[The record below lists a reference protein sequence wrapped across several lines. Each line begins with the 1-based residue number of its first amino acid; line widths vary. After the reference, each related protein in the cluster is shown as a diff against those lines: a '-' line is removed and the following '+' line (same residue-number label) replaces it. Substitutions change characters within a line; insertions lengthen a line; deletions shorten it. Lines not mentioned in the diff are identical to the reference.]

1 MTNQTTGEFTHLHV
15 HTEYSIL
22 DGIANIPKLVAEA
35 KQQGATALAI
45 TDHGVMNGA
54 IDFYN
59 ECKENQIK
67 PIIGCEAYVAAGS
80 RHDRNPSDRNP
91 KHLTLLCR
99 DATGYTN
106 LIQMMS
112 KAHLEG
118 FYQKPRV
125 DRELL
130 EMHSEGIYCLSGC
143 MSGELASLV
152 SYPGADLSE
161 ATETIEWY
169 AATFPD
175 RYFLEIQRH
184 KNVKDLDSFN
194 RNLIQLS
201 EKFGIPLVATND
213 SHYVTADQHTHHDL
227 YLALQTGSLLS
238 DKDRMKMGDGS
249 YYLKSPAEM
258 NELFSDLPQAL
269 QNTTAIAEDCHLEFD
284 FNQKRMPNFPTPDG
298 QSTDQYLRELC
309 QPAFEKLC
317 PTNDPRYIERFEY
330 ELEVIRKTEFADYFL
345 IVWDITQF
353 TRQNDIKFGVR
364 GSAAASLV
372 LYCLGI
378 TDIDPM
384 HYKLVFERFLNLER
398 KEMPDIDIDFQDDRR
413 DEALN
418 YVVQRYGKDQVAQI
432 ITFGKYRPKSAI
444 KAAGRAMQV
453 PYNTTT
459 DLSDLVPRKATSIK
473 QAIEEQPEIQTMM
486 DADQNVAELM
496 QQAAGIEGV
505 IHQTAPHPAG
515 VVIAPEPIANIVPV
529 QNATKGKSDLT
540 LTQYSMDPIAKLGL
554 VKMDF
559 LGLATLTILDRV
571 LKAVP
576 EAPRILTD
584 IPLNDKAT
592 YQLLGTGNTTN
603 VFQLESTGMQRH
615 IADLKPSSIGDI
627 SAMIALYRPGPMEHI
642 ERFIKSKHGKKKITY
657 PHHSMKELL
666 DETYGVIVYQDQV
679 LQILKDFAGY
689 TLGEADIVRK
699 AMGKKIP
706 ELMHKERAAFLEG
719 AAKQGYD
726 TNTAAGIFDLIEPFA
741 GYAFN
746 KAHSISYALISYWT
760 AYFKANHRTAYMTAV
775 LNTRSDDAKDYTTT
789 VLECRRSGISLL
801 GPLINQSQPE
811 CTMESPNTI
820 RLGLANISG
829 VSQQTITPVLEEREK
844 NGPYQ
849 SMADFC
855 GRVPR
860 QGISAKQI
868 EALMKAGALD
878 DLTERGHAVEKANL
892 IWETINANSATRETG
907 QISMFGNNVNDQQKA
922 EELPWTIPDKKHKPA
937 TLQQKAE
944 WETKTLGIAL
954 SWTPANIPNKNAHTS
969 IEELPKG
976 EKNWVAVAGFIETVT
991 KKTTRDKKTFL
1002 SVSLNLADGPIEV
1015 VVWPSNLEKHDQTLW
1030 EPHTLV
1036 YIEGYLSEQSE
1047 TLSLSAETISNLDSY
1062 DPKGMT
1068 SNQTLNV
1075 ELRQTGNDDYDRYN
1089 FLRAMRIMVEYP
1101 GNDQVVMQL
1110 GSSPVEITT
1119 LKVDQRST
1127 EMSERLKAIPELVT

>member
-1 MTNQTTGEFTHLHV
+1 
-15 HTEYSIL
+15 
-22 DGIANIPKLVAEA
+22 
-35 KQQGATALAI
+35 
-45 TDHGVMNGA
+45 MNGA
-54 IDFYN
+54 IDFYT
-59 ECKENQIK
+59 ECKEKQIK

-80 RHDRNPSDRNP
+80 RHDRNQTDRNP

-99 DATGYTN
+99 DNTGYKN

-152 SYPGADLSE
+152 SHPGADLSE

-169 AATFPD
+169 AATFQD

-184 KNVKDLDSFN
+184 KNLKNLDSFN
-194 RNLIQLS
+194 RNLIELS
-201 EKFGIPLVATND
+201 EMFGVPLVATND
-213 SHYVTADQHTHHDL
+213 SHYVTAEQYQHHDL
-227 YLALQTGSLLS
+227 YIALQTGSLLS

-258 NELFSDLPQAL
+258 NELFSDLPEAL
-269 QNTTAIAEDCHLEFD
+269 ENAAAIAQDCHLEFD
-284 FNQKRMPNFPTPDG
+284 FNQKRMPNFPTPDR
-298 QSTDQYLRELC
+298 QSTDQYLKELC
-309 QPAFEKLC
+309 QPTFERLC
-317 PTNDPRYIERFEY
+317 PADDPRYVERLEY
-330 ELEVIRKTEFADYFL
+330 ELGVIQETEFADYFL
-345 IVWDITQF
+345 IVWDIARF
-353 TRQNDIKFGVR
+353 ARQNGIKFGVR

-372 LYCLGI
+372 LYCLSI

-418 YVVQRYGKDQVAQI
+418 YVVERYGRDQVAQI

-453 PYNTTT
+453 SYNTTT
-459 DLSDLVPRKATSIK
+459 DLSDLIPRKATSIK
-473 QAIEEQPEIQTMM
+473 QAIEEQPEIQKMM
-486 DADQNVAELM
+486 DADQKVAELID
-496 QQAAGIEGV
+496 QAMGIEDV

-559 LGLATLTILDRV
+559 LGLATLTTLDRV

-576 EAPRILTD
+576 EAPQILTD
-584 IPLNDKAT
+584 IPLDDKAT

-603 VFQLESTGMQRH
+603 VFQLESSGMQRH
-615 IADLKPSSIGDI
+615 IADLKPSNIGDI
-627 SAMIALYRPGPMEHI
+627 SAMIALYRPGPMENI
-642 ERFIKSKHGKKKITY
+642 DRFIKSKHGKEKITY
-657 PHHSMKELL
+657 PHPSMKEML

-689 TLGEADIVRK
+689 SLGQADIVRK

-719 AAKQGYD
+719 AATQGYD
-726 TNTAAGIFDLIEPFA
+726 NNTAAGIFDLIEPFA

-760 AYFKANHRTAYMTAV
+760 AYFKANHRTAYMTAA
-775 LNTRSDDAKDYTTT
+775 LNTRSDDTKDYSIA
-789 VLECRRSGISLL
+789 VRECHRSGIQLL
-801 GPLINQSQPE
+801 GPLINQSKLE
-811 CTMESPNTI
+811 CVMENQNAI

-829 VSQQTITPVLEEREK
+829 VGQQTITPVLEEREK

-855 GRVPR
+855 SRAPR
-860 QGISAKQI
+860 QGLSAKQI
-868 EALMKAGALD
+868 EALMKAGAID
-878 DLTERGHAVEKANL
+878 DLTERGHAVEKSGPDL
-892 IWETINANSATRETG
+892 
-907 QISMFGNNVNDQQKA
+907 GNNQ
-922 EELPWTIPDKKHKPA
+922 
-937 TLQQKAE
+937 
-944 WETKTLGIAL
+944 
-954 SWTPANIPNKNAHTS
+954 
-969 IEELPKG
+969 
-976 EKNWVAVAGFIETVT
+976 
-991 KKTTRDKKTFL
+991 
-1002 SVSLNLADGPIEV
+1002 
-1015 VVWPSNLEKHDQTLW
+1015 
-1030 EPHTLV
+1030 
-1036 YIEGYLSEQSE
+1036 
-1047 TLSLSAETISNLDSY
+1047 
-1062 DPKGMT
+1062 
-1068 SNQTLNV
+1068 
-1075 ELRQTGNDDYDRYN
+1075 RQ
-1089 FLRAMRIMVEYP
+1089 
-1101 GNDQVVMQL
+1101 
-1110 GSSPVEITT
+1110 
-1119 LKVDQRST
+1119 
-1127 EMSERLKAIPELVT
+1127 